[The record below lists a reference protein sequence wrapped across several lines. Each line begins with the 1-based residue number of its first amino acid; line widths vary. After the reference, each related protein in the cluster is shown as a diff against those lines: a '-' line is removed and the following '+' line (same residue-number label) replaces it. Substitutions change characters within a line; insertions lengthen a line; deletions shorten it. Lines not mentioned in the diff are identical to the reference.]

1 MRFRKNSQE
10 ENRITPN
17 VSGVREKKFEK
28 RMNMARK
35 TVALLPSTE
44 RVLGKVG
51 ANIKRARLRRNI
63 RAELL
68 AERAGISVDTLSAIE
83 KGVSTVSIGAY
94 AAVLAVLKLDNDLET
109 IALDEEG
116 KQRFKEHNLKK
127 RERATKKID
136 NGGTNDGRE

>member
-17 VSGVREKKFEK
+17 VSGVKEKIEK

-35 TVALLPSTE
+35 IVALLPSTKRALE
-44 RVLGKVG
+44 KVG

-68 AERAGISVDTLSAIE
+68 AERAGISADTLTSIE

-94 AAVLAVLKLDNDLET
+94 AAVLAVLEMDNDLEM

-116 KQRFKEHNLKK
+116 KQRFKENNFKK
-127 RERATKKID
+127 RERATKS
-136 NGGTNDGRE
+136 R

>member
-1 MRFRKNSQE
+1 
-10 ENRITPN
+10 
-17 VSGVREKKFEK
+17 
-28 RMNMARK
+28 MARK
-35 TVALLPSTE
+35 KVALLPSTE
-44 RVLGKVG
+44 HALEKVG
-51 ANIKRARLRRNI
+51 TNIKRARLRRNI

-94 AAVLAVLKLDNDLET
+94 AAVLAVLKLDNDLEM

-116 KQRFKEHNLKK
+116 KKQFKEYNLKK

-136 NGGTNDGRE
+136 NGGTDNGRE